1 MDAWIAFF
9 QERWLLILVAVIVLL
24 VVVSLVKTVVKWLLV
39 IAIVGALVVYGAN
52 YKETLQS
59 IGNAALTELSS
70 QAVKAVQNEAKDATY
85 TANPDGTYTA
95 ATKNVKIEGT
105 LGSSEVSVT
114 FMNQTFKVNAEE
126 AVRAFVEQAKKNA
139 GQ

>member
-95 ATKNVKIEGT
+95 ETKNVKIVGAP
-105 LGSSEVSVT
+105 GSSEVSVT
-114 FMNQTFKVNAEE
+114 FMNQTFKVKAEE